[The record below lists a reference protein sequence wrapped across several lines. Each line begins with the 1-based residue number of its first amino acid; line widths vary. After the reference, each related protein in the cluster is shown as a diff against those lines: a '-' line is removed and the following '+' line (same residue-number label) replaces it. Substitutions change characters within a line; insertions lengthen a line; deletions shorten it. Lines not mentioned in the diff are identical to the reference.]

1 MYNELDGGYSKK
13 DFVDFIKKNQ
23 VMVLSVEDKE
33 WSVQATTVF
42 YAIENENSLLIKSH
56 TTSHHG
62 SVIKNGAKVAVAIF
76 DAQSTYSNKTGVQLR
91 GICERIYD
99 KDEMLNAVKIYSDTF
114 EGAASRFAPIDELIS
129 RDAKSTLFRIKLVSG
144 KMLSPE
150 GYSPDFQ
157 MVWGI

>member
-1 MYNELDGGYSKK
+1 MYSELDGGYSKK
-13 DFVDFIKKNQ
+13 DFVEFIKKNQ
-23 VMVLSVEDKE
+23 TMVLAVEDKE

-42 YAIENENSLLIKSH
+42 YAIENENALLIKSH

-62 SVIKNGAKVAVAIF
+62 SVIKNGAKVAVAIY
-76 DAQSTYSNKTGVQLR
+76 DTKSTYSDKTGVQLR

-99 KDEMLNAVKIYSDTF
+99 KAEMLNAVKIYSETF
-114 EGAASRFAPIDELIS
+114 EGAAARFAPIDELVS
-129 RDAKSTLFRIKLVSG
+129 EDAKSTLFRIKLVSG

-157 MVWGI
+157 TVWDR

>member
-1 MYNELDGGYSKK
+1 MYSELDGGYSKK
-13 DFVDFIKKNQ
+13 DFVDFIKKNHT
-23 VMVLSVEDKE
+23 MILAVEDKE

-42 YAIENENSLLIKSH
+42 YAIEDEGALLIKSH

-62 SVIKNGAKVAVAIF
+62 SVIKNGARVAVAIY
-76 DAQSTYSNKTGVQLR
+76 DTKSTYSDKTGVQLR

-99 KDEMLNAVKIYSDTF
+99 KDEMLNAVTIYSETF
-114 EGAASRFAPIDELIS
+114 DGAAARFAPIDDLVSE
-129 RDAKSTLFRIKLVSG
+129 DAKSTLFRIRLVSG

-157 MVWGI
+157 AVWNR